1 MDTSPGSQFMNP
13 NVLWGLHDNFN
24 WLAEVSRVSVIPSPT
39 NTPTQSP
46 STSPTSKPTDA
57 PTTSPVLPGICSD
70 DNNNDCSTTQDC
82 ECGQTPQR
90 HFRELQ
96 AVCGNLKKKDCVSME
111 LSLIVS
117 LSSCTRIVTQ
127 YRSSHRMV
135 LLTVNG
141 SLVYA
146 FRPLYLLPHLL
157 SPQRLRLV
165 QLQVIA
171 VSAFAFLYTK

>member
-1 MDTSPGSQFMNP
+1 MVASILVLALHSLSLKRRVRNSLIHRNLLPWVCFSHPYPSCILYTAGYYVIPGKPHDFMDTSPGSQFMNP

-96 AVCGNLKKKDCVSME
+96 AVCGNLKKKDCVR
-111 LSLIVS
+111 
-117 LSSCTRIVTQ
+117 T
-127 YRSSHRMV
+127 
-135 LLTVNG
+135 
-141 SLVYA
+141 
-146 FRPLYLLPHLL
+146 
-157 SPQRLRLV
+157 
-165 QLQVIA
+165 
-171 VSAFAFLYTK
+171 